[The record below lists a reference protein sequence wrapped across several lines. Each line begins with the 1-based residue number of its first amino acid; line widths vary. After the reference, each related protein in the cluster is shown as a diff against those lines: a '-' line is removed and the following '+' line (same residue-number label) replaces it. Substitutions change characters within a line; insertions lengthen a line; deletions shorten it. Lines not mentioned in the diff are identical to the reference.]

1 MIQRD
6 FKFSEVVG
14 GLKNMYQENN
24 IKDIS
29 VAFCFICLLHL
40 ANEKDLEIIS
50 DGSLSELTITQNH

>member
-1 MIQRD
+1 
-6 FKFSEVVG
+6 
-14 GLKNMYQENN
+14 MYQEKN

-50 DGSLSELTITQNH
+50 DGSLSELTITQNL